1 MPKPKN
7 LEKALTKCKPCKK
20 DSLKFD
26 GVDQSEHLVENS
38 ESVRDEFLI
47 NIDPLIHSPGNDH
60 RKWNSTFDVQVRAGL
75 R

>member
-1 MPKPKN
+1 MC
-7 LEKALTKCKPCKK
+7 TPCKK

-26 GVDQSEHLVENS
+26 GVDQSQYLVENS

-47 NIDPLIHSPGNDH
+47 NIDPLIHSPGGDH